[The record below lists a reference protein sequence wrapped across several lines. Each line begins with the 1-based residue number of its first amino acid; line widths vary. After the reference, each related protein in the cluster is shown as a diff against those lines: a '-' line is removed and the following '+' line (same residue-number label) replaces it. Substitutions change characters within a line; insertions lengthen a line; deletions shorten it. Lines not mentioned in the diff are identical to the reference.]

1 MPDAGLM
8 LCNVGEIGYCHGRNY
23 PLTTSTPLQHTTV
36 LSRVGVSRVKTK
48 ADGQLHG
55 RRSSNEVRVE
65 RYRRPDAP
73 VLGCWIRVKLNAAS
87 RCDHWDAV
95 MAVLVLLRG
104 PGQGAFLQEVKPLRH
119 FAYVCRVSC

>member
-1 MPDAGLM
+1 MKINTL
-8 LCNVGEIGYCHGRNY
+8 
-23 PLTTSTPLQHTTV
+23 PLAASIQHTTQIP
-36 LSRVGVSRVKTK
+36 VSRVKMK

-55 RRSSNEVRVE
+55 WRSSNEVRVE

-104 PGQGAFLQEVKPLRH
+104 RGQGAFLQSETLACASSVMSSRAWRSKAKVYGHAQMEIGSR
-119 FAYVCRVSC
+119 

>member
-1 MPDAGLM
+1 MSRKGTASEYHAAP
-8 LCNVGEIGYCHGRNY
+8 
-23 PLTTSTPLQHTTV
+23 T
-36 LSRVGVSRVKTK
+36 LSRGAGSRVKSK

-55 RRSSNEVRVE
+55 WRSSNEVRVE

-95 MAVLVLLRG
+95 MAVLVLRG
-104 PGQGAFLQEVKPLRH
+104 QGQGAF
-119 FAYVCRVSC
+119 